1 LSVHS
6 RLQLIAAE
14 GIRPRDYEFVEI
26 FSRADNSLHDKR
38 LLMSRPTVGAVL
50 HGELF
55 ARACV

>member
-1 LSVHS
+1 
-6 RLQLIAAE
+6 LQLIAAE